1 MAECKPVA
9 TSIDRN
15 LKLDADS
22 GTAACESTQY
32 QQLIESLIYLTITRP
47 DLGYPVSLLSQ
58 FMQTS
63 CDIHLDCAKRILRYV
78 SDTMDSGILYKEEI
92 PIRLEGY
99 IDVDWAG

>member
-1 MAECKPVA
+1 MA
-9 TSIDRN
+9 TSLNRN

-22 GTAACESTQY
+22 GTIACEPT
-32 QQLIESLIYLTITRP
+32 EYLTITRP
-47 DLGYPVSLLSQ
+47 NLNYPIGLLSQ